1 MPKCTKSSPGIGINC
16 KAIKKRGKSGA
27 EYGNNRKETIG
38 FSVFLHRDARGKAG
52 EKKADGGAD
61 SAHIDKPAEGFST
74 ENRTGKRNTDAKQER
89 VFRSSVF
96 GVDDGKGFGKV
107 PVSGHRIHQAR
118 GGHVKAHN
126 AR

>member
-1 MPKCTKSSPGIGINC
+1 MQGN
-16 KAIKKRGKSGA
+16 KKRGKSGA

-89 VFRSSVF
+89 VF
-96 GVDDGKGFGKV
+96 GVLCLGSMTAKD
-107 PVSGHRIHQAR
+107 SGRYPSRAIEYIRREEAM
-118 GGHVKAHN
+118 
-126 AR
+126 